1 MQIGGVTINLDT
13 GPEHCLLDED
23 AHEFD
28 RLNLERNR
36 ARYQGVNVLLALSV
50 ECEQLERLRAFQ
62 GGRTRYAALL
72 VPAKEGD
79 PWRFLD
85 ATRADAI
92 AFYKSMLMRMQADH
106 VTVEEIVRRVA
117 DRVEKMAVADGSI
130 GKSEVIGI
138 VAEDENALYG
148 ATLMGFEIM
157 EGGSATTIPTVVL
170 TAYSL
175 VDQYLV
181 TYNLHGDYEGE
192 KTIEEMTAMMKM
204 MMARLIKANT

>member
-1 MQIGGVTINLDT
+1 
-13 GPEHCLLDED
+13 
-23 AHEFD
+23 
-28 RLNLERNR
+28 
-36 ARYQGVNVLLALSV
+36 
-50 ECEQLERLRAFQ
+50 
-62 GGRTRYAALL
+62 
-72 VPAKEGD
+72 
-79 PWRFLD
+79 
-85 ATRADAI
+85 
-92 AFYKSMLMRMQADH
+92 
-106 VTVEEIVRRVA
+106 
-117 DRVEKMAVADGSI
+117 MAVADGSI